1 MHSGIKHVSLLL
13 LFWMSCGFFVKAGS
27 SIKTPLPG
35 PSFQLPPDAHLYTL
49 TVGIDDYSFL
59 FGMKTAGSGNDTRLL
74 SDSLTKRFVEMAGDS
89 NARQR
94 VHSKQLVDANAT
106 RENIIAELNNIIK
119 NIRTNDVF
127 FFSFSG
133 HTFEKIYG
141 TGQALD
147 FPYIATWY
155 PDTLYPRQMDGFKK
169 TFLGLKELRAFLELM
184 PSKYQM
190 ILFDACNEKD
200 LAQKFASTM
209 LEDVPDEQ
217 ALSQRKRV
225 LIAAE
230 GLSMEVRVP
239 SLNKTVGVLSYAL
252 ASYPP
257 LFQLFEGESA
267 AYHQKQIS
275 DLAMRL
281 EVPRNIRFSVYSEE
295 SIISNLRKFC
305 KCSRGGTRGAD
316 VSNTAMVPAI
326 PVKKDRAIIIATSEY
341 EHWSKLRTPLNDA
354 REMEKLLAAKYGF
367 DTRLL
372 TNISKDSLMKEMRA
386 LTHDSVTEHQQ
397 LFLFFAGHG
406 HYNPEMLDGFLVMK
420 ESKPLSEDP
429 NMLSYFQFSYLSTF
443 ANNLKYNHV
452 FVMLDVCFGGRFGG
466 NNKEVVLKPQA
477 IPADITPVQ
486 YRERKKD
493 LKGRLYLASGIKEV
507 DDVSGR
513 NSKHSPFADKV
524 LEKLTAASAALTP
537 QDLFLQCE
545 KNSTAPVFRKL
556 PDHEDNSEFFF
567 IPAETK

>member
-1 MHSGIKHVSLLL
+1 MRYCIKSTLLL
-13 LFWMSCGFFVKAGS
+13 LLLCTACAANAGVRVKPPVEFG
-27 SIKTPLPG
+27 
-35 PSFQLPPDAHLYTL
+35 PDAHLYIL
-49 TVGIDDYSFL
+49 SVGIDDYSFL
-59 FGMKTAGSGNDTRLL
+59 YGMKTAGSGNDTRML
-74 SDSLTKRFVEMAGDS
+74 SDSLTKRFVDMAGDS
-89 NARQR
+89 NALKR
-94 VHSKQLVDANAT
+94 VHVKRLVDASAT
-106 RENIIAELNNIIK
+106 RQNIVAELNSIIK

-133 HTFEKIYG
+133 HMLERIYR
-141 TGQALD
+141 TDVVLD
-147 FPYIATWY
+147 DPCIATWH
-155 PDTLYPRQMDGFKK
+155 PDTLYPRTKEGIEK
-169 TFLGLKELRAFLELM
+169 TFLGLKELRALLELM
-184 PSKYQM
+184 PNRYQM

-200 LAQKFASTM
+200 LAQKFAATM

-217 ALSQRKRV
+217 VLSQRNRI
-225 LIAAE
+225 LISAE
-230 GLSMEVRVP
+230 GLSYEYVVP
-239 SLNKTVGVLSYAL
+239 GSGQTVGALSYVVAI
-252 ASYPP
+252 YRN
-257 LFQLFEGESA
+257 LFEVFEANTS
-267 AYHQKQIS
+267 AYHQKQIKDNAS
-275 DLAMRL
+275 RTG
-281 EVPRNIRFSVYSEE
+281 VYRHVQFSVYSEQ
-295 SIISNLRKFC
+295 SIIDNLRRFC

-316 VSNTAMVPAI
+316 VSNTAMAPAI
-326 PVKKDRAIIIATSEY
+326 PVKKDRAIIIATNEY

-354 REMEKLLAAKYGF
+354 REMEKLLASKYNF

-372 TNISKDSLMKEMRA
+372 INISKDSLMKEMRA

-420 ESKPLSEDP
+420 ESKPLEEDP

-477 IPADITPVQ
+477 IPSDITPVQ

-493 LKGRLYLASGIKEV
+493 AKGRLYLASGIKEV

-524 LEKLTAASAALTP
+524 LEKLTASSTALTP
-537 QDLFLQCE
+537 QDLYLQCE

-567 IPAETK
+567 IPTDTK